1 MVESVVV
8 VIVQLSLEK
17 TERGLNRRMVWVGF
31 RDAHRQRI
39 SDRKSGNAKSAKLGH
54 RPEVCI
60 GDEAAVGFR

>member
-31 RDAHRQRI
+31 RDAHRQRRI
-39 SDRKSGNAKSAKLGH
+39 SELKH
-54 RPEVCI
+54 REVGQSI
-60 GDEAAVGFR
+60 GFGSMEVRSEACD